1 MRLTKGTDYGA
12 RGVIYLAK
20 LPPSAVVLVGEI
32 AQAEG
37 LPESYLAKIF
47 QDLSKQ
53 GIIHSHRGAKG
64 GFSLARPPAEIT
76 LREVVEAIEGPIAL
90 CRCLSPW
97 EGCERQ
103 DDCALFPVMA
113 QVQEEL
119 LQMLSRTTVQD
130 LATRDSAGLCALDKL
145 QRLSCEGATD
155 CPPSEE
161 PQTDEKAHGLS

>member
-1 MRLTKGTDYGA
+1 MVRLTKGADYGA

-53 GIIHSHRGAKG
+53 GLIHSHRGAKG

-76 LREVVEAIEGPIAL
+76 LREVIEAIEGPVAL

-103 DDCALFPVMA
+103 SDCALFPVMA
-113 QVQEEL
+113 RVQEEL
-119 LQMLSRTTVQD
+119 LEALSRTTLQD
-130 LATRDSAGLCALDKL
+130 LAARDGAGLCELDKL
-145 QRLSCEGATD
+145 RRLSCEGSAE

-161 PQTDEKAHGLS
+161 PQ

>member
-20 LPPSAVVLVGEI
+20 LPPGAVVLVGEV

-53 GIIHSHRGAKG
+53 GLIHSHRGAKG

-76 LREVVEAIEGPIAL
+76 LREVIEAIEGPIAL
-90 CRCLSPW
+90 CRCLSPF
-97 EGCERQ
+97 EGCARKE
-103 DDCALFPVMA
+103 DCALFPVLA
-113 QVQEEL
+113 RVQEEL
-119 LQMLSRTTVQD
+119 LEALSRTTVQE
-130 LATRDSAGLCALDKL
+130 LAAHDGAGLCALD
-145 QRLSCEGATD
+145 RLRRISCEGSTD
-155 CPPSEE
+155 CLSPEGFRG
-161 PQTDEKAHGLS
+161 DANAHGLG